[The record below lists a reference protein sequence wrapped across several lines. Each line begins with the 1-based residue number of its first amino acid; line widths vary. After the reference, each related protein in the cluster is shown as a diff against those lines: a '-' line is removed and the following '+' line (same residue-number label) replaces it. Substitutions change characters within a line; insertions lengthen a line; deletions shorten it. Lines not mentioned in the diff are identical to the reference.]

1 VVKTGSA
8 VSMKS
13 LANKKIYYSIRE
25 VAEMFGVNES
35 LLRYWEKEF
44 PKQIA
49 PRKTEKGTR
58 QYTQQDIENIRMVY
72 HLVKERKMSLSGAR
86 ESLKVSGGKM
96 VEKVQIID
104 RLKAVRNELIAMK
117 KELDDAL
124 KAMPVGAGLE
134 KNKPLE

>member
-1 VVKTGSA
+1 
-8 VSMKS
+8 MKS

>member
-1 VVKTGSA
+1 
-8 VSMKS
+8 MKA

-25 VAEMFGVNES
+25 VAALFGVNES
-35 LLRYWEKEF
+35 LLRFWEKEF

-49 PRKTEKGTR
+49 PRKTVKGTR
-58 QYTQQDIENIRMVY
+58 QYTEQDIENIRLVY

-86 ESLKVSGGKM
+86 DSLKATGGKM

-104 RLKAVRNELIAMK
+104 RLKAVRDELAAMK
-117 KELDDAL
+117 KELDEAL

-134 KNKPLE
+134 K

>member
-1 VVKTGSA
+1 
-8 VSMKS
+8 MKS

-25 VAEMFGVNES
+25 VAALFGVNES

-49 PRKTEKGTR
+49 PKKTDKGTR
-58 QYTQQDIENIRMVY
+58 QYTEQDIENIRMVY

-86 ESLKVSGGKM
+86 DSLKVSGGKM

-104 RLKAVRNELIAMK
+104 RLKAVRDELAAMK
-117 KELDDAL
+117 KELDNAL
-124 KAMPVGAGLE
+124 KAMPVGSGLE
-134 KNKPLE
+134 KPDVEE

>member
-1 VVKTGSA
+1 MVKTGSA

>member
-1 VVKTGSA
+1 
-8 VSMKS
+8 MKA

-25 VAEMFGVNES
+25 VAALFGVNES
-35 LLRYWEKEF
+35 LLRFWEKEF

-49 PRKTEKGTR
+49 PRKTAKGTR
-58 QYTQQDIENIRMVY
+58 QYTEQDIENIRLVY

-86 ESLKVSGGKM
+86 DSLKATGGKM

-104 RLKAVRNELIAMK
+104 RLKAVRDELAAMK
-117 KELDDAL
+117 KELDEAL

-134 KNKPLE
+134 K

>member
-1 VVKTGSA
+1 
-8 VSMKS
+8 MKS

-25 VAEMFGVNES
+25 VAALFGVNES

-49 PRKTEKGTR
+49 PKKTDKGTR
-58 QYTQQDIENIRMVY
+58 QYTEQDIENIRMVY

-86 ESLKVSGGKM
+86 DSLKVSGGKM

-104 RLKAVRNELIAMK
+104 RLKAVRDELAAMK
-117 KELDDAL
+117 KELDNAL
-124 KAMPVGAGLE
+124 MAMPVGSGLE
-134 KNKPLE
+134 KPDVEE